1 VRIYIL
7 EILMRIKIS
16 AIHIVW
22 FGEEVPA
29 LELAIEVTEIADYFV
44 VIGTSS
50 LSGGRFDGFYKRY
63 NIYILY
69 DPKPVK
75 IPNLRIL
82 CM

>member
-1 VRIYIL
+1 VNPNYIIDWVRIYIL

-29 LELAIEVTEIADYFV
+29 LELAIELTEIADYFV

-50 LSGGRFDGFYKRY
+50 LSAAGLMDFTKEVQH
-63 NIYILY
+63 LY
-69 DPKPVK
+69 F
-75 IPNLRIL
+75 I
-82 CM
+82 